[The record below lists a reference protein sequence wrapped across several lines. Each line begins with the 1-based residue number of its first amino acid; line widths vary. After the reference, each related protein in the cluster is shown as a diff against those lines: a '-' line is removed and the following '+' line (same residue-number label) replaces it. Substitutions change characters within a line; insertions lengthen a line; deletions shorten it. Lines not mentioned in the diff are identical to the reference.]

1 MLRLSPCSVLLCLI
15 SVQQRNTNTFFSQS
29 EPCLGQYYDPKQL
42 TSTRP
47 PQGRSPPS
55 GRARLPSAGG
65 AGRQVARRGLWGGH
79 CSRSSSSVLF
89 PLLLRHR
96 LVVRWRRAGSGRG
109 PAAPRRGLRL
119 PAVPGA
125 MSGGAAGIPKPLP
138 SSGPK
143 SLREMPHPLATSS
156 SEEMGPA
163 LTPSP
168 DLLLPRSIAD
178 KVRPRGGERR
188 GGGTTTTTS
197 GGGRAAPL
205 PPRNPFPAASRL
217 PGGSEPGEPLPS
229 QAGGC
234 RGRVVPSRGWGRC
247 RSFTVVLLCAP
258 YSVAEPPPASSQQLC
273 GRMLLREYLSLPSLC
288 FPACGVCH
296 EGLCGL
302 CCPALGHGCD
312 GG

>member
-1 MLRLSPCSVLLCLI
+1 MHIHLYIHLYIFIHLYIAVRGYGSLKVLRLSPCSVLLCLI

-188 GGGTTTTTS
+188 GGGRRRRRAEGEGLRLCLPATPS
-197 GGGRAAPL
+197 RLHPGSPGGANPGSRCHRRRAAAGAGLCPPGAGGGV
-205 PPRNPFPAASRL
+205 
-217 PGGSEPGEPLPS
+217 GPS
-229 QAGGC
+229 PWC
-234 RGRVVPSRGWGRC
+234 CS
-247 RSFTVVLLCAP
+247 VLRTP
-258 YSVAEPPPASSQQLC
+258 
-273 GRMLLREYLSLPSLC
+273 
-288 FPACGVCH
+288 
-296 EGLCGL
+296 
-302 CCPALGHGCD
+302 
-312 GG
+312 